1 MTPRELIAVPTKGDR
16 GSRNSVSSI
25 FAKAPYFTFVEI
37 IDNKKEKVTVQEN
50 EASSL
55 TQGTGP
61 IVMKSM
67 KDRGV
72 DIILAAD
79 VGPGAI
85 TLMQISGIKLYKVD
99 PGTKVSEAV
108 SRFIESKA

>member
-1 MTPRELIAVPTKGDR
+1 MTPKVLLAVPTKGNK
-16 GSRNSVSSI
+16 GSRDSVSKI

-50 EASSL
+50 EASNL

-61 IVMKSM
+61 IVMKNL
-67 KDRGV
+67 KDKGV
-72 DIILAAD
+72 DVILAGD

-99 PGTKVSEAV
+99 PGKKVSEAV
-108 SRFIESKA
+108 NQYIESLA